1 MNALEKYFFTPVY
14 YPRSMWSVLGW
25 WESRRPL
32 YNVAVGAAGVA
43 TILTATA
50 IELLP
55 PHGSPVLIPWG
66 VLARGVLVY
75 GVLANV
81 CYPLGAPADLLLRRV
96 LGDRAAA
103 AGPVLF
109 RYGFVFSLGL
119 TLLPIPIAAIGWVF
133 RLISG

>member
-1 MNALEKYFFTPVY
+1 MNALEKYFFTPIY

-43 TILTATA
+43 TILAATA

-55 PHGSPVLIPWG
+55 PDGSPVLIPWA
-66 VLARGVLVY
+66 VLARGVLAY

-81 CYPLGAPADLLLRRV
+81 CYSLGAPADVLLRRV

-103 AGPVLF
+103 VGPVLF
-109 RYGFVFSLGL
+109 RYGFAFSLGL
-119 TLLPIPIAAIGWVF
+119 TLLPIPFFLLG
-133 RLISG
+133 RLIRFFL

>member
-1 MNALEKYFFTPVY
+1 MNALEKYFFTPIY

-43 TILTATA
+43 TILAATA

-55 PHGSPVLIPWG
+55 PDGSPVLIPWA
-66 VLARGVLVY
+66 VLARGVLAY

-81 CYPLGAPADLLLRRV
+81 CYSLGAPADVLLRRV

-103 AGPVLF
+103 VGPVLF